1 MAAAGLALAL
11 IALLAGLAA
20 FALNG
25 PTASAQSAELVLV
38 RNNHTTVAGNID
50 ITKDRGISFRTGSNA
65 GGYVLS
71 SVDLFMEVGNPN
83 GTYPTYT
90 VELYSDIASD
100 TEPIVSLATLTNPDS
115 LITGANRFTKP
126 GGYLLAPDTK
136 YFIAFLV
143 SDNTGANI
151 NARLRTTASDDQLGE
166 PGWTI
171 DNAYR
176 YKERTDAIFN
186 DVSAANRALQLR
198 VNGYTDFDT
207 TLPRFRSA
215 AVELRTLTI
224 DFNKALDP
232 GSVPAAG
239 AFTVK
244 IKPGFDGPEEETIAV
259 SGVEISGSTVTLTLA
274 SSSLHGRTVTVSYTP
289 PDSHPLQDVIG
300 QYVTEFTDRRVT
312 NNAPPRGGTAEIP
325 RLKLVRGP
333 FVRGFYDSEG
343 RYTRGH
349 FPFLRDEH
357 GNLVFERRTDPN
369 RPCVS
374 ASWIESL
381 GQWACTADG
390 EPAPGTAISR
400 RIVREYDPDSGT
412 YALKRYPNGNFVTV
426 LRPDPN
432 HPCASATWAQSLG
445 QWVCAYDTYVE
456 PSDSQ
461 QTGGGTPV
469 VHPVDSGAII
479 PHRGQ
484 AECIPW
490 SLNGRPV
497 TTCE

>member
-1 MAAAGLALAL
+1 MQ
-11 IALLAGLAA
+11 I
-20 FALNG
+20 
-25 PTASAQSAELVLV
+25 
-38 RNNHTTVAGNID
+38 
-50 ITKDRGISFRTGSNA
+50 
-65 GGYVLS
+65 
-71 SVDLFMEVGNPN
+71 GNPD
-83 GTYPTYT
+83 GIYPTYT
-90 VELYSDIASD
+90 VELLSNPSNETD
-100 TEPIVSLATLTNPDS
+100 PVVSLATLTNPDS
-115 LITGANRFTKP
+115 LHTGPNRFTMS
-126 GGYLLAPDTK
+126 GGYLLDPDTA

-143 SDNTGANI
+143 SDSAGASI
-151 NARLRTTASDDQLGE
+151 QARLRATTSGAQLGE

-171 DNAYR
+171 RNDYR
-176 YKERTDAIFN
+176 SKDRTETDWN
-186 DVSAANRALQLR
+186 ELVSGQALTLR
-198 VNGYTDFDT
+198 VNGFTDFDT
-207 TLPRFRSA
+207 TPPRFRSA

-232 GSVPAAG
+232 ASVPAAG

-259 SGVEISGSTVTLTLA
+259 SGVDISGSTVTLTLA
-274 SSSLHGRTVTVSYTP
+274 SSSLHGRTVTVSYTQ
-289 PDSHPLQDVIG
+289 PDSHPLQDTFG
-300 QYVTEFTDRRVT
+300 QYVAEFTDRLVT

-333 FVRGFYDSEG
+333 FVRGSYDSEG

-400 RIVREYDPDSGT
+400 RVVREYDPKSGF
-412 YALKRYPNGNFVTV
+412 YVLKRYPNGNFVTV
-426 LRPDPN
+426 PRPDPN
-432 HPCASATWAQSLG
+432 HPCGSATWAQSLG
-445 QWVCAYDTYVE
+445 QWVCAYDTYVG

-469 VHPVDSGAII
+469 VHPEDSGAII

-484 AECIPW
+484 EECIPW

-497 TTCE
+497 ATCE